1 MLGRL
6 YVIINSKNESDCEMI
21 KEELLKIRSDF
32 SFSPSRESPGQKG
45 TSDFFATCDINEE
58 EVPVLLDKLNN
69 DWDGE
74 MDDCICYGFNT
85 KMFHPMVYFLEFTYF
100 H

>member
-6 YVIINSKNESDCEMI
+6 YVIIASTSEEDCETI
-21 KEELLKIRSDF
+21 KQKLTSIHSGF
-32 SFSPSRESPGQKG
+32 SYSPSRNYPAMKG
-45 TSDFFATCDINEE
+45 HSDFFATCDLSED
-58 EVPVLLDKLNN
+58 EVQPLLDKLNN

-74 MDDCICYGFNT
+74 KDDCICYGFNT
-85 KMFHPMVYFLEFTYF
+85 KMFDPLVYFLEFTYF

>member
-32 SFSPSRESPGQKG
+32 SFSPSRECPGQKG
-45 TSDFFATCDINEE
+45 ASDFFATCDINEE
-58 EVPVLLDKLNN
+58 EVSVLLDKLNN